1 VLVGGSAG
9 SGKTQTLR
17 TLVALLAASNHP
29 HDLTFLLL
37 DASAGRLAGDLRDL
51 PHVTDCLT
59 GFEQPGRRAGLMTS
73 LVARLAAEM
82 QWRRTVM
89 QGQDIATHRATA
101 SGSGQR
107 PFPRLAIVADEL
119 DGILGQDRE
128 SETLRVRLAEI
139 AQDGGRLGVH
149 LLLATSEPAGL
160 VDAETRHYIDVRIGL
175 RLDSAANSRAVLG
188 SEIAFG
194 TVAREQV
201 GRGYVRAGIASPEP
215 FQVGHA
221 DAPCGNAE
229 PAEASVGIVAVG
241 LDGTRAPL
249 AGSQSAPGADQTQ
262 LAALGRH
269 LKATAEAEG
278 IGRRPPHL
286 LP

>member
-1 VLVGGSAG
+1 
-9 SGKTQTLR
+9 
-17 TLVALLAASNHP
+17 LVALLAASNHP

-37 DASAGRLAGDLRDL
+37 DASTGRLAGELRDL

-59 GFEQPGRRAGLMTS
+59 GFEQPDRRAGLMTG
-73 LVARLAAEM
+73 LVARLAAEL

-89 QGQDIATHRATA
+89 QGQDIAAQRATA
-101 SGSGQR
+101 SASGQR
-107 PFPRLAIVADEL
+107 PLPRLAIVADEL

-128 SETLRVRLAEI
+128 SEALRVRLAEI

-149 LLLATSEPAGL
+149 LLLATSEPADL

-175 RLDSAANSRAVLG
+175 RLDSAASSRAVLG

-194 TVAREQV
+194 TIAREQV
-201 GRGYVRAGIASPEP
+201 GRGYVRTGIASPEP

-221 DAPCGNAE
+221 DAPYGNAA
-229 PAEASVGIVAVG
+229 PAERYGGIVAVG
-241 LDGTRAPL
+241 LDGTRSPIDRSNRL
-249 AGSQSAPGADQTQ
+249 PGTDVETQ
-262 LAALGRH
+262 LTALVHH

-286 LP
+286 PT